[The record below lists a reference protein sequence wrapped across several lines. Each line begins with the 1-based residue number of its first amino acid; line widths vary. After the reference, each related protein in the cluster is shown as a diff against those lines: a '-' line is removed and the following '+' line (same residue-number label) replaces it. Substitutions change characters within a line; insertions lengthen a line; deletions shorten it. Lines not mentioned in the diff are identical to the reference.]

1 MVRAASVESRDAFDA
16 IELYFEKGWTD
27 GLPVV
32 PPRPEVVDQFIA
44 TVGRDPEEVLI
55 TFNETNMQCTVEAA
69 AINAV
74 MAGCKP
80 EYFPVVL
87 AAVEC
92 WNDPRWGPTNV
103 FLSTASTGGAGT
115 LIIVNG
121 PVRNEL
127 QMNSGINL
135 FSSGPAFR
143 ANATIGRALR
153 LIMLN
158 ALGMTPKVFDMS
170 IMGHPG
176 KYSYCIAEAE
186 EESPW
191 EPYHVE
197 RGFRADES
205 TVTVMPGKAP
215 VPVDERNSDTP
226 EPILDAIARVMP
238 HAFGTGVYAIIIGP
252 EHAQIIAR
260 HGWTK
265 KMVKEYLFEK
275 TRVPVPPGAP
285 RRMGTIRT
293 VDGVD
298 YRYLVRVPDDIA
310 VFVAGGNNGG
320 LSAIIPTHVYNVPPG
335 DLVTRRIHRVENGR

>member
-1 MVRAASVESRDAFDA
+1 MAAATFESVDAFEA
-16 IELYFEKGWTD
+16 IEMYFEKGLTD

-32 PPRPEVVDQFIA
+32 PPRPEVVRQFIE
-44 TVGRDPEEVLI
+44 TVGRDPDEVLI

-80 EYFPVVL
+80 EYFPVVV
-87 AAVEC
+87 ATVEG
-92 WNDPRWGPTNV
+92 WNDPRWGATNV
-103 FLSTASTGGAGT
+103 YLSTASTGGAGI
-115 LIIVNG
+115 LQIVNG
-121 PVRNEL
+121 PIRNEL
-127 QMNSGINL
+127 KMNSGVGL
-135 FSSGPAFR
+135 FGPGFR
-143 ANATIGRALR
+143 ANATIGRAAR

-176 KYSYCIAEAE
+176 KYTYCIAEAE

-191 EPYHVE
+191 EPFHVE
-197 RGFRADES
+197 RGFRAEES
-205 TVTVMPGKAP
+205 TVTVLPGKGP

-226 EPILDAIARVMP
+226 EPILDAVATVMP
-238 HAFGTGVYAIIIGP
+238 HAFGTGIYAIVMGT

-260 HGWTK
+260 NGWTK
-265 KMVKEYLFEK
+265 RMVKEYLFEK
-275 TRVPVPPGAP
+275 TRRELPAGAP
-285 RRMGTIRT
+285 RRGNVRT

-310 VFVAGGNNGG
+310 VIVAGGGNGG
-320 LSAIIPTHVYNVPPG
+320 LTAVIPTHVYNVPPG
-335 DLVTRRIHRVENGR
+335 DLVTVPIKRAVGPR